1 MAREREG
8 VKLTGIFS
16 LQPSVMVPTNPPSAY
31 GLTPNRLPVSSYSAK
46 ARLLI
51 PTDSGMIASGPASA
65 TRPRSEREQRPQ
77 CLEGITVNGSDTEE
91 NSNPSE
97 SHKGENHR
105 DGNHRDGNHRDGN
118 QALKILNKNT
128 KDKNIILSF
137 DLNSKIEGKQ
147 DKNSRY
153 VPLAE
158 KLASINKDVDFRK
171 LSFLYYQALSR
182 GQLFFYLHLSLLQK

>member
-1 MAREREG
+1 
-8 VKLTGIFS
+8 
-16 LQPSVMVPTNPPSAY
+16 
-31 GLTPNRLPVSSYSAK
+31 
-46 ARLLI
+46 
-51 PTDSGMIASGPASA
+51 MIASGPASA
-65 TRPRSEREQRPQ
+65 TRPRSEREQHPQ

-97 SHKGENHR
+97 SHKGE
-105 DGNHRDGNHRDGN
+105 NHRDGNHRDGN

-158 KLASINKDVDFRK
+158 KLASINKDLYR
-171 LSFLYYQALSR
+171 FLQ
-182 GQLFFYLHLSLLQK
+182 